1 MAQRVSVD
9 KAFNMLAEK
18 TLEHSKVLK
27 RNIDQ
32 RRNGMEDL
40 YGQPFIVYGDASNP
54 AEFYISISPDYIYLE
69 RYAFKFVIQP
79 YQTTVTGGTS
89 SETVTINNRSIEV
102 KKKSGTSDQYELD
115 PNPHNH
121 TTQAH
126 THNLIT
132 GKSFVHTTS
141 KNWEVWIGGVNVTT
155 YFQEQVDG
163 TDADWL
169 GDRGEGVYP
178 NPDLEETDNKVIF
191 YDVLDVASVLDAE
204 GKTTQRDKLLR
215 PELKKVQIRSDAPFG
230 IQAYLYLKY
239 SNINR

>member
-1 MAQRVSVD
+1 MAQKVTVD

-54 AEFYISISPDYIYLE
+54 ASFYISISPDMVYIE
-69 RYAFKFVIQP
+69 RYAFKIVIQP

-89 SETVTINNRSIEV
+89 SETVTVNNRNIEV
-102 KKKSGTSDQYELD
+102 KKKSGTTDEYELD

-121 TTQAH
+121 TTRAH
-126 THNLIT
+126 SHNLIT

-141 KNWEVWIGGVNVTT
+141 KNWEVWIGGVNITE
-155 YFQEQVDG
+155 YLQEQVSDITNG
-163 TDADWL
+163 WL
-169 GDRGEGVYP
+169 GDKGEGIYP
-178 NPDLEETDNKVIF
+178 DTRLNDITHF
-191 YDVLDVASVLDAE
+191 YDILDVASVLDAE
-204 GKTTQRDKLLR
+204 GKTTERDKLLA
-215 PELKKVQIRSDAPFG
+215 PEMKLVEIKSDAPFG
-230 IQAYLYLKY
+230 IQAYLYLKL
-239 SNINR
+239 SHVNR